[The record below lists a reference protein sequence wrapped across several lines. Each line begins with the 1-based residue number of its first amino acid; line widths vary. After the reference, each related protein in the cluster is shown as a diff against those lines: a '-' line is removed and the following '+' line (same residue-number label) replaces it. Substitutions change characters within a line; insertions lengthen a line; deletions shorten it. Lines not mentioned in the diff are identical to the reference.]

1 MGDIV
6 TGGAVP
12 MDLAA
17 RATRPGLVLV
27 GSASPPFMTG
37 VSLRPADL
45 LPEASHHVIQGHGHV
60 VPPDVLAPVVA
71 GYLRE

>member
-1 MGDIV
+1 
-6 TGGAVP
+6 
-12 MDLAA
+12 
-17 RATRPGLVLV
+17 
-27 GSASPPFMTG
+27 MTG